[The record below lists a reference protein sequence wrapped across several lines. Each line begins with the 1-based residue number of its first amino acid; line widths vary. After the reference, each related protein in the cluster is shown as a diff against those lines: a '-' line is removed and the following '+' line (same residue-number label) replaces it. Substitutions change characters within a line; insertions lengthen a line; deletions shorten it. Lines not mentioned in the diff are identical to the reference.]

1 MKSLKIVLWVLVLF
15 MACLIFSFSSQ
26 PAKKSDSVSKGITR
40 KIVDA
45 LPKTKNKTEQQKQK
59 IVNKINHYVRKLA
72 HFTAFFFFGLF
83 LLCAMLLTY
92 SNKYS
97 VIKIILMSAIIA
109 LLYAISDEIHQ
120 MFVPERGPQV
130 KDVLIDFSGSALSFF
145 VVMITKKI
153 ISMLK
158 KSQVS

>member
-1 MKSLKIVLWVLVLF
+1 MKFLKIIMWGLVLF
-15 MACLIFSFSSQ
+15 MACVIFSFSSQ
-26 PAKKSDSVSKGITR
+26 PAKQSNSVSKGITR
-40 KIVDA
+40 KIVDT
-45 LPKTKNKTEQQKQK
+45 LPQTKHKTEEQKQK

-72 HFTAFFFFGLF
+72 HFSAFFFLGLF
-83 LLCAMLLTY
+83 LLCAMMLTY

-97 VIKIILMSAIIA
+97 FLKILVFSAIIA

-120 MFVPERGPQV
+120 MFVPNRGPQV

-145 VVMITKKI
+145 TVLTIKKI
-153 ISMLK
+153 ISLFK

>member
-1 MKSLKIVLWVLVLF
+1 MKILKIILWGMVLF
-15 MACLIFSFSSQ
+15 MACIIFTFSSQ
-26 PAKKSDSVSKGITR
+26 PAKQSNSVSKGITR
-40 KIVDA
+40 KIVDT
-45 LPKTKNKTEQQKQK
+45 LPQTKHKTEKQKQK
-59 IVNKINHYVRKLA
+59 IVNKVNHYVRKLA

-83 LLCAMLLTY
+83 LICAMLLTY

-97 VIKIILMSAIIA
+97 IYKILLISAIIA

-120 MFVPERGPQV
+120 FFVPNRGPQV

-145 VVMITKKI
+145 IVLTIKKI
-153 ISMLK
+153 ISLFK

>member
-15 MACLIFSFSSQ
+15 IACLIFSFSSQ

-40 KIVDA
+40 KIVDT
-45 LPKTKNKTEQQKQK
+45 LPQTKHKTEQQKQK

-97 VIKIILMSAIIA
+97 AIKIILMSAIIA

-153 ISMLK
+153 ISMFK

>member
-1 MKSLKIVLWVLVLF
+1 MKSLKIVLWGLVLF
-15 MACLIFSFSSQ
+15 MACVIFTFSSQ
-26 PAKKSDSVSKGITR
+26 PAKQSNSVSKGITR
-40 KIVDA
+40 KIVDT
-45 LPKTKNKTEQQKQK
+45 LPQTKHKTEKQKQK

-83 LLCAMLLTY
+83 LLSAILLTY

-153 ISMLK
+153 ISMFK